1 MQKEVIAVADRN
13 ALLKKIGEISF
24 TLDDLRLFL
33 DTHPLDDNAIQ
44 LYQENIT
51 QRKQLLKQYSDEF
64 EPLTTDC
71 ICLESNGSSNT
82 CTKYPG
88 QKHWTWNDGPVP
100 WDLAANESAVIKGG
114 V

>member
-33 DTHPLDDNAIQ
+33 DTHPLDGNAIQ

-51 QRKQLLKQYSDEF
+51 QRKQLLKQYVFGIQRKLKHLHQIPRPETLDLERWPCSMGSGGQRICCNKRRC
-64 EPLTTDC
+64 LTNVE
-71 ICLESNGSSNT
+71 L
-82 CTKYPG
+82 
-88 QKHWTWNDGPVP
+88 
-100 WDLAANESAVIKGG
+100 
-114 V
+114 

>member
-51 QRKQLLKQYSDEF
+51 QRKQLLKQYADEF

-100 WDLAANESAVIKGG
+100 WDLADTESASTKGG
-114 V
+114 P

>member
-1 MQKEVIAVADRN
+1 MADRA

-33 DTHPLDDNAIQ
+33 DTHPLDGDAMN
-44 LYQENIT
+44 LYQQNIT
-51 QRKQLLKQYSDEF
+51 QRKQLLKQYADDF

-71 ICLESNGSSNT
+71 ICLDTNGGSST

-88 QKHWTWNDGPVP
+88 QKHWTWSDGPVP
-100 WDLAANESAVIKGG
+100 WDLAANEYAIIKGG

>member
-44 LYQENIT
+44 QIG
-51 QRKQLLKQYSDEF
+51 RA
-64 EPLTTDC
+64 
-71 ICLESNGSSNT
+71 
-82 CTKYPG
+82 
-88 QKHWTWNDGPVP
+88 HV
-100 WDLAANESAVIKGG
+100 
-114 V
+114 